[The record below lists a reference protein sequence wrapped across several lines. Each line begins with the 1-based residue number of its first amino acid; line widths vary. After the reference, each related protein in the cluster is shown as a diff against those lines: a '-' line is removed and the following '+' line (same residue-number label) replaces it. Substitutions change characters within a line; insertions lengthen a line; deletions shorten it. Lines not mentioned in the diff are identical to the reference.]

1 MSDINF
7 SIVIPARNEE
17 AYIGKTLESIFAT
30 IKDRRDVEVFV
41 VDNGSTD
48 RTKEIVARYPK
59 AALLEEPVPGTSRT
73 RERGFR
79 ASHGALVGF
88 LDSDTMLPGDWIE
101 KAEHAFKTDKKL
113 VCLSGPYIYYD
124 LPAGINFLVRVFYLI
139 SYAVYGL
146 TRFIFRSASV
156 VQGGNYVVRRTALEA
171 IGGHDVTITFY
182 GDDTDVAKRMS
193 KVGKVEFTFWFP
205 VYSSGRRLAM
215 EGLAKTAIRY
225 AVNYFWIV
233 IFGQPF
239 TATSNVIRGAT
250 AGTNLNVKKWDWIF
264 GFTVLLLM
272 LAATLAA
279 FYGIYWVVRFG
290 AIGAIFV
297 RR

>member
-1 MSDINF
+1 MANINF
-7 SIVIPARNEE
+7 SVVIPARNEE
-17 AYIGKTLESIFAT
+17 AYIGKTLESIFTT
-30 IKDRRDVEVFV
+30 IKDRTDVEVFV

-48 RTKEIVARYPK
+48 KTKEVVARYPK
-59 AALLEEPVPGTSRT
+59 ATLLEEPIPGTSRT

-88 LDSDTMLPGDWIE
+88 LDSDTMLPADWFA
-101 KAEHAFKTDKKL
+101 KAEAAFKRDPRL

-124 LPAGINFLVRVFYLI
+124 LPAGINLLVRVFYSI
-139 SYAVYGL
+139 AYGVYVVS
-146 TRFIFRSASV
+146 RFIFRNASV

-193 KVGKVEFTFWFP
+193 KVGEVKFSFGFP

-215 EGLAKTAIRY
+215 EGLAKTAVRY

-233 IFGQPF
+233 VFGQPF
-239 TATSNVIRGAT
+239 SSTSNVIRGAV
-250 AGTNLNVKKWDWIF
+250 AGTNLNVKKWDWVI
-264 GFTVLLLM
+264 GFTILLFM
-272 LAATLAA
+272 LAVTLAI
-279 FYGIYWVVRFG
+279 FYGIYYVLRFG
-290 AIGAIFV
+290 AGGSLF
-297 RR
+297 R